1 MWANQ
6 SFIPCM
12 DVSEGPGA
20 LFDGLVEINFRI
32 LQDDTGLKVKG
43 WLAVQGAE
51 EMALALLS
59 DFTFLNN
66 LLTASTAFCLTEVK
80 N

>member
-1 MWANQ
+1 
-6 SFIPCM
+6 M

-43 WLAVQGAE
+43 
-51 EMALALLS
+51 
-59 DFTFLNN
+59 
-66 LLTASTAFCLTEVK
+66 
-80 N
+80 